1 VRMIA
6 VRVFPSARARSA
18 NRWCSDR
25 GKLIG
30 IERRYSRPG
39 VSARGG
45 GSAVRLGRVRL
56 VLVDTLRCGGVGAG
70 S

>member
-1 VRMIA
+1 

-25 GKLIG
+25 GRLIG

-39 VSARGG
+39 VFVRGG
-45 GSAVRLGRVRL
+45 GSAVRLRRDGF
-56 VLVDTLRCGGVGAG
+56 DPMDAPRCGGGVGAG
-70 S
+70 F